1 VTFPGVLVP
10 VPILLPV
17 LIEAQLYAVRS
28 FLTLGPF
35 FLERGATPVCG
46 SVSPPPSR
54 LLTHLSVLRQK
65 TGGCSSASEH
75 SFTHLA
81 LLTSTQT
88 RPSQTRRSPGWTSP
102 ASRF

>member
-46 SVSPPPSR
+46 SVS
-54 LLTHLSVLRQK
+54 
-65 TGGCSSASEH
+65 H
-75 SFTHLA
+75 SHHPVF
-81 LLTSTQT
+81 
-88 RPSQTRRSPGWTSP
+88 
-102 ASRF
+102 